1 VAKETSYDDFVDNP
15 SVAAEIVEAK
25 LAPSQATPHGEQGLF
40 ERVTHSRLAVL
51 GVLFLM
57 TGFLGL
63 PLLWMN
69 PRFSNMERWL
79 WAVIVTIYTCILIA
93 LAGWIVMWSWNSIS
107 NSL

>member
-1 VAKETSYDDFVDNP
+1 
-15 SVAAEIVEAK
+15 
-25 LAPSQATPHGEQGLF
+25 
-40 ERVTHSRLAVL
+40 
-51 GVLFLM
+51 
-57 TGFLGL
+57 LGL